1 MDEKEFFE
9 LVGSDTRREILRSVA
24 QEPKYLFQ
32 LAGELDKSQQS
43 LLHHIQCLLEKGWLK
58 SELVEGPHGPS
69 RKLYHIAKNFSVRM
83 TLSQHS
89 FDIDVI
95 DIQVGDQVDPE
106 DNNLQSNL
114 KEIGKDMS
122 TLLSHAVEKDHQD
135 YADQIRSLNVIL
147 DKLGSIE
154 SFVLSRK
161 VSVTGELNETI
172 SMKLEGDDHR
182 KDRELAYTIFS
193 SSAPIKIDILQKEI
207 DAHRDEILASL
218 KRLNQKNLLPERGLD
233 LMRKLEITV
242 NNQTE

>member
-1 MDEKEFFE
+1 LDEKEFFE

-69 RKLYHIAKNFSVRM
+69 RKLYRIAKNFSVRM

-95 DIQVGDQVDPE
+95 DIQVGDLSDPE
-106 DNNLQSNL
+106 DNLQAHL
-114 KEIGKDMS
+114 EEIGKDMS
-122 TLLSHAVEKDHQD
+122 TLLSRAVEKDHQD

-154 SFVLSRK
+154 SFILSRK
-161 VSVTGELNETI
+161 LSITGELNETI

-207 DAHRDEILASL
+207 ETQRDELLASL

-233 LMRKLEITV
+233 LMRKLEVTV
-242 NNQTE
+242 NNHTE

>member
-69 RKLYHIAKNFSVRM
+69 RKLYRIAKNFSVRM

-95 DIQVGDQVDPE
+95 DIQVGDISDPE
-106 DNNLQSNL
+106 DNLQAHL
-114 KEIGKDMS
+114 EEIGKDMS

-154 SFVLSRK
+154 SFILSRK
-161 VSVTGELNETI
+161 LSITGELNETI

-207 DAHRDEILASL
+207 ETQRDELLASL

-233 LMRKLEITV
+233 LMRKLEVTL